1 MSGRVGGSSTAIPFG
16 DLGRST
22 AALRDEIDAAI
33 GRVLDRGWYVLGEEG
48 AEFETEFAAYCGSE
62 HAVGV
67 ASGTDAIE
75 LALRALEIGPGDEVV
90 TQANTCVPTVA
101 AIERAGATPVLC
113 DAEPSAG
120 LMDPESFAGAI
131 SSRTRAVVP
140 VHLYGQCSD
149 VDAIASVAAQAGI
162 EVIEDCAQAHGAELR
177 GRRAGTIGR
186 LGCFSFYPTK
196 NLGAL
201 GDGGVVV
208 TDDDELATRLRLLR
222 EYGQTEHYVHVA
234 TGVNSRLDELQ
245 AAVLR
250 TKLPHLDEWNARRRE
265 IARRYS
271 DALEGT
277 SIRALA
283 ELPGRFHAYHLY
295 VVEANDRPRLEAHL
309 DRRGV
314 RTAIH
319 YPRPIHGYWPYS
331 SLGDGPVPLTVSEDL
346 CEQVLSIPLYPELR
360 DDEVEAVAAA
370 LGEFKP

>member
-1 MSGRVGGSSTAIPFG
+1 
-16 DLGRST
+16 
-22 AALRDEIDAAI
+22 
-33 GRVLDRGWYVLGEEG
+33 
-48 AEFETEFAAYCGSE
+48 
-62 HAVGV
+62 
-67 ASGTDAIE
+67 
-75 LALRALEIGPGDEVV
+75 
-90 TQANTCVPTVA
+90 
-101 AIERAGATPVLC
+101 
-113 DAEPSAG
+113 
-120 LMDPESFAGAI
+120 MDPESFAGAI

-208 TDDDELATRLRLLR
+208 TDDDELAARLRLLR
-222 EYGQTEHYVHVA
+222 EYGQTERYVHVA

-295 VVEANDRPRLEAHL
+295 VVEANDRPRFEAHL

-319 YPRPIHGYWPYS
+319 YPRPIHGYQPYS

-346 CEQVLSIPLYPELR
+346 CEHVLSIPLYPELR
-360 DDEVEAVAAA
+360 NDEVEAVAAA